1 MNILYN
7 IIKFAIVIYYDKNK
21 GGHMDMQFGIP
32 IIIMLYLGIIMA
44 IAGLVIYTLILA
56 IKALKI
62 YIKNNS
68 QY

>member
-1 MNILYN
+1 
-7 IIKFAIVIYYDKNK
+7 
-21 GGHMDMQFGIP
+21 MDMQFGMP

-44 IAGLVIYTLILA
+44 IAGLGIYTLILA